1 MAKKNDE
8 IKEEIKIEGVN
19 EIPENAEVVE
29 EVKIETPNDEVTEEI
44 VQAVAQG
51 IVEEAEEQGKTV
63 ENIVDEIVK
72 EAKDYSGDLRGFKT
86 LEDAVNYP
94 NTDEFKRLDIGCR
107 TEYSSWLKS
116 ILEEE

>member
-1 MAKKNDE
+1 MAKKQ

-19 EIPENAEVVE
+19 EIPENADVVDEVE
-29 EVKIETPNDEVTEEI
+29 IETPDEVSEEV

-72 EAKDYSGDLRGFKT
+72 EAKDYCGDLRGFKT
-86 LEDAVNYP
+86 YEEMINYP
-94 NTDEFKRLDIGCR
+94 NTPEFQKLDNGCKAEF
-107 TEYSSWLKS
+107 TSWLKKIS
-116 ILEEE
+116 EEEK

>member
-19 EIPENAEVVE
+19 EIPENADVVNEVE
-29 EVKIETPNDEVTEEI
+29 IETPDEVSEEV

-72 EAKDYSGDLRGFKT
+72 EAKDYCGDLRGFKT
-86 LEDAVNYP
+86 YEEMVNYP
-94 NTDEFKRLDIGCR
+94 NTEEFKKLDIGCQV
-107 TEYSSWLKS
+107 EYKNWLKNNV
-116 ILEEE
+116 L